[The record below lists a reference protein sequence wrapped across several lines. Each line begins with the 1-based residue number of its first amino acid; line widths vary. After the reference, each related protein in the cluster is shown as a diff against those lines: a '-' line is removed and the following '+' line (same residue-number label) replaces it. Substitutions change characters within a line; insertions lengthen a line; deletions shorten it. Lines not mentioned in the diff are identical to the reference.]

1 MRKTILLLFI
11 ILNSLNLM
19 YAQKQ
24 FENKQ
29 YEFKIQEPNN
39 WIEASNK
46 ELIKNLE
53 KFDVTEENL
62 TKLISDNKGSI
73 LLTSFYKYN
82 PKTHTGIIPTIQVNV
97 RTKGNID
104 FTQFKNSMTEST
116 KSFKTYFEDFE
127 FIKNVTE
134 IEISGIKSIC
144 FIGKFTMKTQD
155 GQELKVRSRTY
166 AIPYKNYFFQVNFTD
181 GPLDEDCTA
190 EFDGLV
196 KTIKVGS
203 KN

>member
-104 FTQFKNSMTEST
+104 FTQFKNSMTESA

-203 KN
+203 KD

>member
-1 MRKTILLLFI
+1 
-11 ILNSLNLM
+11 M

>member
-19 YAQKQ
+19 SAQKQ

-29 YEFKIQEPNN
+29 YEFKIQEPNH

-82 PKTHTGIIPTIQVNV
+82 PKTHAGIIPTIQVNV

-104 FTQFKNSMTEST
+104 FTQFKNSMTESA